1 MLRQDISVS
10 DGVAILR
17 RRWIL
22 ITLLTLFGGVSGYVL
37 SRVLPKRFTSQT
49 LVLVQQPAVSP
60 DLVPTLIS
68 DNVNQR
74 LAAMQQQILSRSRL
88 EPVIQELGLYHK
100 DINRLPMEDLVE
112 QLRRT
117 ITITPIQ
124 PMAETRAQNLPD
136 LRSVLYLTIPI
147 PRSKFAPK
155 LLPCFW
161 RKTFNFARAR

>member
-22 ITLLTLFGGVSGYVL
+22 IMLLTLFGGVSGYVL

-68 DNVNQR
+68 DNINQR
-74 LAAMQQQILSRSRL
+74 LGAMREEMLSKWRL
-88 EPVIQELGLYHK
+88 EPVIQELGLYHD
-100 DINRLPMEDLVE
+100 DIHRVPMEDLVQ

-117 ITITPIQ
+117 ISITPI
-124 PMAETRAQNLPD
+124 
-136 LRSVLYLTIPI
+136 
-147 PRSKFAPK
+147 
-155 LLPCFW
+155 
-161 RKTFNFARAR
+161 